1 LEKAGLKR
9 EAHFRQNIY
18 FRKDENGVPV
28 WKDTFVYAILKSD
41 YFSR

>member
-1 LEKAGLKR
+1 MKR

-18 FRKDENGVPV
+18 FRKDDNGMPK

-41 YFSR
+41 DHTR